1 MQKITPMLWYEG
13 QAEEAAKFYC
23 SVFPNSKMGRI
34 ARYGDHGPLPRGT
47 VMTVAFTLDGQE
59 FVALNGGPH
68 DKFNDSISLVVN
80 CDTQAEIDE
89 MWAKL
94 TSGGGREVQCGWLK
108 DRYGVSWQVVPRQ
121 LPELMKDP
129 QRANAV
135 MHEVLKMKKLDLNR
149 MKEAYEH
156 G

>member
-23 SVFPNSKMGRI
+23 SVFRNSKMGQI
-34 ARYGDHGPLPRGT
+34 ARYGDHGPLPKGT
-47 VMTVAFTLDGQE
+47 VMTATFTLDGQE

-68 DKFNDSISLVVN
+68 DKFNDAISLMVN

-89 MWAKL
+89 MWEKL
-94 TSGGGREVQCGWLK
+94 ASGGGREVQCGWLK
-108 DRYGVSWQVVPRQ
+108 DKYGVSWQIVPKQ

-129 QRANAV
+129 KRANAV
-135 MHEVLKMKKLDLNR
+135 MKELLQMKKLDLNKL
-149 MKEAYEH
+149 KEAYEH

>member
-1 MQKITPMLWYEG
+1 MQKITPMLWFES

-23 SVFPNSKMGRI
+23 SVFPNSKLGPI
-34 ARYGDHGPLPRGT
+34 ARYGDHGPLPQGT

-59 FVALNGGPH
+59 FLALNGGPH
-68 DKFNDSISLVVN
+68 DKFNDAISLMVN

-89 MWAKL
+89 MWARL
-94 TSGGGREVQCGWLK
+94 ASGGGREVQCGWLK

-135 MHEVLKMKKLDLNR
+135 MKEVMKMKKLDLDR